1 MTIVDSLK
9 DRFAEL
15 PDPRSDHTK
24 QHLLIDILVIAI
36 CAVVC
41 GADTWNDIEEFG
53 KSKERWFR
61 TFLALPNGIPSHDTF
76 NRVFARL
83 DPGAFQR
90 CFMNWVRAVYDVQQG
105 QVIALD
111 GKTVRRSHDQAS
123 GKGPLQMVSAWAE
136 ADHLVVAQRRVAEG
150 HNEIPVISEVLEML
164 ELSGCIVTIDAIGCQ
179 IEIARQIVNKEA
191 DYVLALKKNQEYL
204 YEDVKDVFDLEF
216 EARAPFH
223 WVQHDHYRAVDKD
236 HGRLEIRDCWVVTDP
251 EYLAYVR
258 AWKDWPALASVILVR
273 AERRIGDKTT
283 TEDRYYLSSLTV
295 DAQRSLQIIRGHW
308 GIENSVHWILD
319 VAFDEDRSRMRKDNA
334 AENFVVLRHIAL
346 NLLKQE
352 KTLKRGIQGKRL
364 KAGWD
369 TTYLLKVLSG
379 LFT

>member
-1 MTIVDSLK
+1 MTIIDSIK
-9 DRFAEL
+9 EHFADL
-15 PDPRSDHTK
+15 PDPRSDRTK

-36 CAVVC
+36 CAVIC

-53 KSKERWFR
+53 KSKKTWFR
-61 TFLALPNGIPSHDTF
+61 TFLNLPNGIPSHDTF

-83 DPGAFQR
+83 DAQALQQ
-90 CFMNWVRAVYDVQQG
+90 CFVNWVRAVYDVKQG

-111 GKTVRRSHDQAS
+111 GKTARRSHDHGVGQSA
-123 GKGPLQMVSAWAE
+123 LQMVSAWAE
-136 ADHLVVAQRRVAEG
+136 ANHLVLAQHKVEEG
-150 HNEIPVISEVLEML
+150 QNEIPVISELLELL

-179 IEIARQIVNKEA
+179 TDIAQKIVKKGA

-223 WVQHDHYRAVDKD
+223 WVKHDHDRTVDKD

-258 AWKDWPALASVILVR
+258 AWKDWPALGSVILVR
-273 AERRIGDKTT
+273 AERRIGDKATM
-283 TEDRYYLSSLTV
+283 EERYYLSSLTV
-295 DAQRSLQIIRGHW
+295 DAERCLQIIRGHW

-319 VAFDEDRSRMRKDNA
+319 VVFDEDRSRIRKDNA

-352 KTLKRGIQGKRL
+352 KTLKRGIKGKRL

-369 TTYLLKVLSG
+369 TAYLLKVLSG
-379 LFT
+379 LFS